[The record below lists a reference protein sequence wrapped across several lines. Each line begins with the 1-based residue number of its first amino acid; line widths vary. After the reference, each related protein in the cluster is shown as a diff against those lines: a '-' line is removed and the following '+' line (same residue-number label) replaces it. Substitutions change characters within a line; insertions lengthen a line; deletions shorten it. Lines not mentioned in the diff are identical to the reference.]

1 MPRIYISPSSQEHNA
16 GLSPFKVEEIEM
28 NKIADVLVP
37 LLNKD
42 GRFMVKRNSP
52 AMEVGQ
58 MATDSNNFLA
68 DIHVALHSNA
78 GGGVGT
84 EVYAYAPNTN
94 SEKLAQS
101 LYNQISPL
109 SPGKDRGI
117 KFNKG
122 LWEVGDNVKATSA
135 LIELGFHDN
144 AQDAFWLATNSRS
157 IAIALYKGICDFY
170 SYDYKSLVV
179 APPVTPPTPVV
190 IPPVTIIYRVILDG
204 KQTIALASKDN
215 AIAVCKSV
223 IDGGSATNGTV
234 QRNTDSVNVFQY
246 TKTVI
251 VVPPVDVTDVAVMD
265 LLEQAIKIL
274 KEGK

>member
-1 MPRIYISPSSQEHNA
+1 MPRIYISPSSQEHNSGVA
-16 GLSPFKVEEIEM
+16 PFTVEEAEM

-42 GRFMVKRNSP
+42 GRFVVKRNSP

-94 SEKLAQS
+94 SERLAS
-101 LYNQISPL
+101 ALYNQVAPL

-122 LWEVGDNVKATSA
+122 LYEVGDSVKATSA

-144 AQDAFWLATNSRS
+144 AQDAFWLATNSQQ

-170 SYDYKSLVV
+170 SYGYIALTV
-179 APPVTPPTPVV
+179 APPVTPPTPV
-190 IPPVTIIYRVILDG
+190 TIMYRVILDG
-204 KQTIALASKDN
+204 KQTIALASQTN
-215 AIAVCKSV
+215 AEKVVKSAV
-223 IDGGSATNGTV
+223 DGGSATKGIV
-234 QRNTDSVNVFQY
+234 QRNIDSVNVFEY
-246 TKTVI
+246 TKPVV
-251 VVPPVDVTDVAVMD
+251 VVPVVDVTDVAVMD
-265 LLEQAIKIL
+265 LLNQAIKIL